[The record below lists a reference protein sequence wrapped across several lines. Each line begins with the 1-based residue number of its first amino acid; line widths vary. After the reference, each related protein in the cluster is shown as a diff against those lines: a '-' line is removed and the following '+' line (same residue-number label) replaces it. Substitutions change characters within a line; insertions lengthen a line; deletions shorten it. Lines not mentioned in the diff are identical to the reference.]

1 MKKILIMAT
10 ALDIGGVQKSLLSLL
25 QTLDYNEYSVD
36 LLLLNEEGE
45 FMPFLPTEV
54 KVISFPSRYKWV
66 YLPRGQVLPSFIK
79 SIGLNLNVFR
89 YIFYLMKGLIIGNVG
104 KARQQLMRACAHTLP
119 DIPERYDVA
128 IDYTGGHKG
137 YILSKT
143 YAQQKISWVHGDYR
157 VFGRDREIDLND
169 YSQLDAI
176 VTVSETCLQ
185 IIKDQLPQFYN
196 KCYLIPNI
204 ISKQTIR
211 KMASELID
219 DMKDEDGTTKII
231 DVTRLDP
238 DKGLELAIEACKLL
252 ISRGCHIHW
261 YILGDGPEKQRLEK
275 VIDDQELG
283 RYFTLLGSR
292 SNPYPYIRTA
302 DLVVHCSK
310 FEGRSVAIDEA
321 VMLAKPIILTNYPTA
336 KDQIDSEIDGLI
348 CDMSSEGIC
357 SAVERLI
364 SQPELAKKFETKLES
379 YNISPDLSIRKF
391 KRLLDQSSEM
401 RL

>member
-1 MKKILIMAT
+1 MKKMLIMAT

-25 QTLDYNEYSVD
+25 QTLDYDEISVD
-36 LLLLNEEGE
+36 LLLLNEVGE
-45 FMPFLPTEV
+45 YVPFLPSKV
-54 KVISFPSRYKWV
+54 KVISFPSKYKWV
-66 YLPRGQVLPSFIK
+66 YLPKGQVFISFIQ
-79 SIGLNLNVFR
+79 SIGPNLNVFR
-89 YIFYLMKGLIIGNVG
+89 YAFFLLKGLIIRNMGR
-104 KARQQLMRACAHTLP
+104 ARQQLMRACAHTLP
-119 DIPERYDVA
+119 NISERYDVA

-157 VFGRDREIDLND
+157 VFGRDREIDLSD

-185 IIKDQLPQFYN
+185 IIKDQFPQFHE

-211 KMASELID
+211 EMASESVN
-219 DMKDEDGTTKII
+219 DMKDEDGTIQI
-231 DVTRLDP
+231 LDITRLDP

-252 ISRGCHIHW
+252 IIKGYRVHW

-275 VIDDQELG
+275 IINDQELG
-283 RYFTLLGSR
+283 KNFTLLGAR

-302 DLVVHCSK
+302 DIVVHCSK

-321 VMLAKPIILTNYPTA
+321 MMLAKPIILTNYPTA
-336 KDQIDSEIDGLI
+336 KDQIDSEINGLV

-357 SAVERLI
+357 SAIERLI
-364 SQPELAKKFETKLES
+364 NQPDLARAFETKLEDFD
-379 YNISPDLSIRKF
+379 ISPDISISIF
-391 KRLLDQSSEM
+391 MRLLD
-401 RL
+401 RVK

>member
-25 QTLDYNEYSVD
+25 QVLDYNEFSVD
-36 LLLLNEEGE
+36 LLLLNEEGD
-45 FMPFLPTEV
+45 FMPFLPPEV
-54 KVISFPSRYKWV
+54 KIISFPSGYKWV
-66 YLPRGQVLPSFIK
+66 YLPRGQVLSSFRK

-89 YIFYLMKGLIIGNVG
+89 YVFYLLKGMIIGNVG
-104 KARQQLMRACAHTLP
+104 KARQQLMRACTHTLP
-119 DIPERYDVA
+119 EIPERYDVA

-143 YAQQKISWVHGDYR
+143 YAQLKISWVHGDYR
-157 VFGRDREIDLND
+157 VFSRDREIDLND
-169 YSQLDAI
+169 YGQLDAI
-176 VTVSETCLQ
+176 VTISETCLQ
-185 IIKDQLPQFYN
+185 IIKDQFPQLHE

-211 KMASELID
+211 KMASESVN
-219 DMKDEDGTTKII
+219 DMKDEDGTIQI
-231 DVTRLDP
+231 LDITRLDP

-252 ISRGCHIHW
+252 IIRGHRVHW

-275 VIDDQELG
+275 VINDQELG
-283 RYFTLLGSR
+283 NNFTLLGAR

-302 DLVVHCSK
+302 DIVVHCSK

-321 VMLAKPIILTNYPTA
+321 MMLAKPIILTNYPTA
-336 KDQIDSEIDGLI
+336 KDQIDSEINGLI

-357 SAVERLI
+357 NAIERLI
-364 SQPELAKKFETKLES
+364 SQPDLAKTFETKLEGFD
-379 YNISPDLSIRKF
+379 ISPDISISIF
-391 KRLLDQSSEM
+391 MRLLD
-401 RL
+401 RVK